1 MLKQFCILF
10 FSMFLNG
17 TALAQMSERF
27 GPYELHYSYVNTTF
41 LTPEVAAQYHIVRGK
56 RHGILMLSLRTHIEG
71 ESGTRPS
78 SMRVQGTTSDL
89 IRSDEL
95 EFREIREGEAV
106 YYIAPFKFINEEW
119 RHFYIDFRASDSDT
133 TYSHHL
139 QHQMYIHP

>member
-1 MLKQFCILF
+1 MLKQICILCLLF
-10 FSMFLNG
+10 FFGN
-17 TALAQMSERF
+17 AAFAQMSERF

-41 LTPEVAAQYHIVRGK
+41 LTPEVAAQYQIVRGK
-56 RHGILMLSLRTHIEG
+56 RHGILMLALRKQMEG
-71 ESGTRPS
+71 ESGTKPS
-78 SMRVQGTTSDL
+78 SMQIQGTTSDL

-95 EFREIREGEAV
+95 KFREIREGEAV

>member
-1 MLKQFCILF
+1 
-10 FSMFLNG
+10 
-17 TALAQMSERF
+17 
-27 GPYELHYSYVNTTF
+27 
-41 LTPEVAAQYHIVRGK
+41 
-56 RHGILMLSLRTHIEG
+56 
-71 ESGTRPS
+71 
-78 SMRVQGTTSDL
+78 MRVQGTTSDL

-119 RHFYIDFRASDSDT
+119 RHFYIDFRASDSDI